1 MMHIRTIGEIKA
13 YSKNYYLIYPILY
26 YKSNLMFKVHSV
38 PMKDPSMYRD

>member
-26 YKSNLMFKVHSV
+26 NLYYYYWDLITEF
-38 PMKDPSMYRD
+38 